1 MPISLL
7 ELARESFF
15 RPRTAAPYL
24 LGVNLS
30 RNVIMEA
37 ALLLAVLTIL
47 SQYLLF
53 NFIQTQAAEEWT
65 VKFTMPMVDVIVQF
79 VNAYIASQIVVLLAR
94 GMRVKITF
102 TDAMTVYLWFN
113 FLLVVLLTL
122 MILTSA
128 LFGAFGLF
136 IVLFTA
142 VWGPY
147 ALAVFW
153 SHLLRTKNLFLGF
166 TVTIVAFLIASAI
179 SVLVVNIL
187 GLPVMEL
194 IANV

>member
-37 ALLLAVLTIL
+37 ALFLAVLTIL

-65 VKFTMPMVDVIVQF
+65 VKFSMPVVDVMVQF

-113 FLLVVLLTL
+113 FLLVVLLTI

-153 SHLLRTKNLFLGF
+153 SNLLRTKNLFLGF
-166 TVTIVAFLIASAI
+166 TVTIVAFLIASAV

>member
-79 VNAYIASQIVVLLAR
+79 VNAYIASQVVVLLAR

-102 TDAMTVYLWFN
+102 TDAMAVYLWFN
-113 FLLVVLLTL
+113 FLLVVLLTI

-128 LFGAFGLF
+128 LFGAFGLL

-153 SHLLRTKNLFLGF
+153 SNLLRTKNLFLGF